1 MAELVRE
8 IIIDARPET
17 VFAFLTDADKH
28 VQWEGTSATIEARPG
43 GTYEVLI
50 AGQHLARGEYVE
62 VVPNERVVH
71 TFGWDMPGNPITP
84 GSTTVTYELID
95 ESGKTRLRMTHSG
108 LPEDAIADHT
118 RGWDHYIN
126 RLATVASGGNAGPDV
141 PF

>member
-28 VQWEGTSATIEARPG
+28 VQWEGTSAKIEARPG

>member
-126 RLATVASGGNAGPDV
+126 RLATVASGGNAGADL